1 MTITCDEYGEQK
13 LLWWDRRTQKG
24 GLESASWCL
33 CSHISPDTSKDQTK
47 PGSKYYRLLH
57 LRECVGNGT
66 GFSISLKQTN
76 LTNLYLRVTRVL
88 LPNFSHSRAEC
99 FHQSLVLEVE
109 QIEFLRHPVC
119 PTWASCLSCW
129 PIKTWVVFF
138 KSFTISF
145 ETLVVY
151 LSDVFVSVNLVQ
163 RKNGL

>member
-47 PGSKYYRLLH
+47 PGPKYYRRLH

-76 LTNLYLRVTRVL
+76 LTNLYLRVARVL
-88 LPNFSHSRAEC
+88 LPDISHSWAER
-99 FHQSLVLEVE
+99 FHKSLVLQVE
-109 QIEFLRHPVC
+109 EIEFLRHPFC
-119 PTWASCLSCW
+119 PAWASCLFCW
-129 PIKTWVVFF
+129 AIKARVVFF
-138 KSFTISF
+138 ESFSISF
-145 ETLVVY
+145 QTLVVY
-151 LSDVFVSVNLVQ
+151 LPDVCVSVNLVQ
-163 RKNGL
+163 RMKWL